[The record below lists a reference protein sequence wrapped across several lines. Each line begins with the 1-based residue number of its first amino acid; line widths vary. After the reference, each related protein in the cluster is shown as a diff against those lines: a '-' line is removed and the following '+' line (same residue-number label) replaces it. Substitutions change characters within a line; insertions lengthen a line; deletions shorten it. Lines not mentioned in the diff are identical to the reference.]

1 MTGQRQDLLACSR
14 STTWAS
20 PTQGAPPSTGTPRH
34 GVRLK
39 LMRTT
44 TTSPEL
50 APGDT
55 VRNPALFK
63 VCHKVKKLLQ
73 IVLSQRR
80 DLAPAQQLVLAPGI
94 QRPFPPAS
102 PLKQSQDHLYG
113 HLWTCRGLCV
123 CLPVQLH
130 GRVPLWL
137 HHHRRGHHTLV
148 LDAD

>member
-1 MTGQRQDLLACSR
+1 MCSR

-20 PTQGAPPSTGTPRH
+20 RTLAAPPSTGTPRH

-39 LMRTT
+39 RTRTT
-44 TTSPEL
+44 TMSPEL

-55 VRNPALFK
+55 VRPPALFK
-63 VCHKVKKLLQ
+63 VCHIVKKLLQ
-73 IVLSQRR
+73 IVLSQRQDPAR
-80 DLAPAQQLVLAPGI
+80 AQQLVLAPGI
-94 QRPFPPAS
+94 PRLFPPGS
-102 PLKQSQDHLYG
+102 PLKKSQDHLYG

-130 GRVPLWL
+130 GRLPLWL

-148 LDAD
+148 LDSD